1 MNVGE
6 IAITAIDA
14 VTRETMLFAAVGF
27 LIGGLDDLL
36 VDAVYL
42 AVAARRRFGSARR
55 PATIAGYPARAVPR
69 RIAVF
74 VAAWD
79 ESAVIGRMLRS
90 TLERFEH
97 DDYRI
102 YVGTY
107 PNDRETIAAAAAVA
121 EKDDRV
127 RVVIGSDKGPTT
139 KADCLNAIWGALARD
154 EATHGGRAVAVVIH
168 DAEDVVHRHEL
179 RVFDALIDTH
189 PTVQLPV
196 VPLIERKKDLKAALV
211 SGHYADEFADSHGKQ
226 MVVRHAIGA
235 GLPLAGVGCAIAR
248 DALEA
253 LSGARNGR
261 PFDAGS
267 LTEDYELGLLVG
279 QGTFARVRESEDG
292 PLIAVHAYFPDTIE
306 AAVKQK
312 ARWMTGIALAGWDR
326 VGWSHIADWREHWMR
341 MRDRRA
347 PTAVLVL
354 AAAYVALV
362 AWGLSEVA
370 HILSGTPAPGLAAS
384 VSLLLTVNLGLLLWR
399 LASRALFTGMAYGP
413 VEAVLS
419 LPRALAGNLIALL
432 AARRAVWR
440 YVAMLRGAPLRWDKT
455 THAFPDDRTLA
466 EEGLAG

>member
-1 MNVGE
+1 
-6 IAITAIDA
+6 
-14 VTRETMLFAAVGF
+14 MLSAAVGF

-36 VDAVYL
+36 VDGVYL
-42 AVAARRRFGSARR
+42 AVAVRRRLSRDR
-55 PATIAGYPARAVPR
+55 SPATIAGYPVRAVPR

-79 ESAVIGRMLRS
+79 ESAVLGRMLQL
-90 TLERFEH
+90 TLARFEH

-107 PNDRETIAAAAAVA
+107 PNDRETIAVAAAVA

-154 EATHGGRAVAVVIH
+154 EATQGGRAVAVVIH

-189 PTVQLPV
+189 ATVQLPV
-196 VPLIERKKDLKAALV
+196 MPLIKRGSRFV

-248 DALEA
+248 DALET
-253 LSGARNGR
+253 LSAARNGR
-261 PFDAGS
+261 PFDVGS
-267 LTEDYELGLLVG
+267 LTEDYELGLMVG
-279 QGTFARVRESEDG
+279 RGMFARVRESGDG
-292 PLIAVHAYFPDTIE
+292 PLIAVHAYFPATVE
-306 AAVKQK
+306 AAVRQK

-326 VGWSHIADWREHWMR
+326 VGWSHVTDWREHWMR

-362 AWGLSEVA
+362 AWGLSVTVHA
-370 HILSGTPAPGLAAS
+370 VTGTPAPPLIAS
-384 VSLLLTVNLGLLLWR
+384 MSLLLTVNLCLLGWR
-399 LASRALFTGMAYGP
+399 LASRALFTGRAYGP
-413 VEAVLS
+413 FEAALS
-419 LPRALAGNLIALL
+419 VPRALVGNCIALL

-455 THAFPDDRTLA
+455 THVFPDEATLA
-466 EEGLAG
+466 EQGLAG